1 MFVCMYIVNNFV
13 LFFNGETLIKLLIA
27 LDGIFVRYF
36 FSSEKFCVQ
45 LILLRVAFMA
55 FFLYNNFQFSYK
67 RVNVFMGVV

>member
-1 MFVCMYIVNNFV
+1 MYIVNNFV

-27 LDGIFVRYF
+27 LDGIFVRF